1 MPISRSVDKEILLF
15 FKKSKDKRTSYIN
28 KLIVSAFVSVHQLN
42 VGKESFLRNYLDLKD
57 NNLQDLIN
65 LINHHHSVF
74 GTEELV
80 EVFEYVISPADK
92 EVNGAVYTPA
102 FIRDFIIRNILS
114 RYDKVQWGQLL
125 YADLSCGCGG
135 FFYSLIKIYK
145 ETFPERTIAGFIH
158 QNILGVDIKDFSV
171 ERTKILL
178 ALYALQEGEDLKEE
192 DFNVHCLNSLS
203 FSFMDLPFV
212 KRHGGIDVVMGN
224 PPYVASSKIS
234 DENRDYVQRWEVSKT
249 GKADLY
255 LPFYQL
261 GIESLRPGGTLGY
274 IAVNTFY
281 RSLNGYAFRSYL
293 SRRGYDCTII
303 DFGSEQLFSGCS
315 TYTCISIINKEST
328 GLIHYIETTSN
339 KLTTGFKDKF
349 EEINYSSLDDRKGW
363 VLKDRQ
369 TASRIKMIENV
380 GHPLGDIVSIRN
392 GFATLRNEIFL
403 VRPYRETK
411 QYLFIKK
418 DSCRF
423 KIERNICRKAIKANV
438 VRDEKDIVRL
448 SEYIIYPY
456 HEKNGRIYVIE
467 EEKFSEA
474 YPNAYHYLMAFRDEL
489 AKRDKGKKKYAA
501 WFAYGRTQALD
512 LKGERLLLPHICDIP
527 CTVYSGEQSLLFYD
541 GYAIFAKSHRQL
553 EVVRRILISDIFW
566 YYITKTSKP
575 YSGGFFSLEKR
586 YIKHF
591 GIPDLTDEQ
600 IESLL
605 KFKNQNEINQWL
617 NQFYS

>member
-1 MPISRSVDKEILLF
+1 MSISHSVDKEILLF
-15 FKKSKDKRTSYIN
+15 FRKSKDKRTSYIN
-28 KLIVSAFVSVHQLN
+28 KLIVSAFVSVHHLK
-42 VGKESFLRNYLDLKD
+42 VGNGNFLSNYLDLND
-57 NNLQDLIN
+57 DNLQDLIN
-65 LINHHHSVF
+65 LINQSQSVF

-102 FIRDFIIRNILS
+102 FIREFIIRNIIA
-114 RYDKVQWGQLL
+114 RYDIGQWEKLL

-135 FFYSLIKIYK
+135 FFFSLIRIYK
-145 ETFPERTIAGFIH
+145 ESFPERSIAAFIQ

-192 DFNVHCLNSLS
+192 DFNVFCQNSLS

-234 DENRDYVQRWEVSKT
+234 DDNRDYIKRWEVSKT

-293 SRRGYDCTII
+293 SERGYDCTII

-315 TYTCISIINKEST
+315 TYTCISIINKEET
-328 GLIHYIETTSN
+328 GRIHYIETTSN
-339 KLTTGFKDKF
+339 KLTDGFSDDF
-349 EEINYSSLDDRKGW
+349 EEIDYSSLDDRKGW
-363 VLKDRQ
+363 VLKDRK
-369 TASRIKMIENV
+369 TASRIKRIENV
-380 GHPLGDIVSIRN
+380 GHSLGDTVSIRN
-392 GFATLRNEIFL
+392 GIATLRNEIYL
-403 VRPYRETK
+403 IRPYRETK
-411 QYLFIKK
+411 QYLYIKK
-418 DSCRF
+418 GTSRY
-423 KIERNICRKAIKANV
+423 KIERSICRNAIKANV
-438 VRDEKDIVRL
+438 VRKENDIERL
-448 SEYIIYPY
+448 SEYILFPY
-456 HEKNGRIYVIE
+456 QEKNGQICVIE
-467 EEKFSEA
+467 ERKFSEM
-474 YPNAYHYLMAFRDEL
+474 YPNAYHYLSAFRNEL

-501 WFAYGRTQALD
+501 WYAYGRTQALD
-512 LKGERLLLPHICDIP
+512 LKGERLLLPHICDSP
-527 CTVYSGEQSLLFYD
+527 CFVYSGDSSLLFYD
-541 GYAIFAKSHRQL
+541 GYAIFAHSHRLL
-553 EVVRRILISDIFW
+553 EVVRRILMSDVFW

-586 YIKHF
+586 YIKYF
-591 GIPDLTDEQ
+591 GIPDLTEEQ

-605 KFKNQNEINQWL
+605 TFKNQDEINHWL
-617 NQFYS
+617 KQFYS